1 MVYKI
6 TQGISGYPIE
16 ISLLS
21 IAICLQE
28 AMDLKS
34 KSISYLILMSGNTLH
49 YAGMLYSFI
58 AHQ

>member
-1 MVYKI
+1 M
-6 TQGISGYPIE
+6 QGISGYPIE
-16 ISLLS
+16 ISLLL

-34 KSISYLILMSGNTLH
+34 KHITVTLMSGNTLH

>member
-1 MVYKI
+1 M
-6 TQGISGYPIE
+6 QGISGYPIE